1 MIPNRRSVNNF
12 DVIVE
17 MTFLDEFF
25 SAVRK
30 GAAVR
35 TLAGVGQLVLRQRRS
50 GEAGQLTYLTH
61 ELKIQE

>member
-1 MIPNRRSVNNF
+1 MNNF

-50 GEAGQLTYLTH
+50 GEAGQLTDLTH

>member
-1 MIPNRRSVNNF
+1 
-12 DVIVE
+12 
-17 MTFLDEFF
+17 
-25 SAVRK
+25 
-30 GAAVR
+30 VR